1 MGIFG
6 NIFRVQDLEDKK
18 LEFENIKKQYLKE
31 GESISADSIKLFGLR
46 KDSIRILQRVKSYI
60 DRLENCPESIKRGIG
75 KALSYTDNF
84 RETMQWEVEA
94 KLNSNISS
102 GSVNGSTGTN
112 IGIGGIAAGMS
123 AAAKLKRMS
132 PNDEVIVYEKG
143 DIVSFGACG
152 LPYYAGGFFE
162 DPNEMIARTP
172 EEFRA
177 SGIKLFTNHEVM
189 KVDFGGKKLQVKD
202 LMTGVSIEE
211 SYDKLMIATGA
222 SSIIPPI
229 KGIDS
234 ENVLTLKSME
244 DGYKVRA
251 LMEDSN
257 IRRVTVIGAGFI
269 GVEVIEAAKKNGKEV
284 TVVQLQDRILAEV
297 FDKEITDLLEE
308 EIRNH
313 DVNLLLDETV
323 MEINK
328 KENITTIK
336 TDNREFDTDMVIVAT
351 GFRPNTAFLKDSGIE
366 MLKNGAI
373 VVDKYGKTSIEDV
386 YAAGDCAT
394 INSAITNKA
403 IYVPLATGAN
413 KLGRIVGENL
423 AGANNAFQGSLASSC
438 IKVMD
443 MEAARTGLSEKE
455 VKALGF
461 DYKTKFITDMNQTS
475 YYPGRQKI
483 YVKLIYDA
491 HTKVIYGGQVAG
503 YKDAVQ
509 RCNVIAACIYGKM
522 TTEQLGMLDLS
533 YAPPFSRTWDVLN
546 VAGNVSK

>member
-1 MGIFG
+1 MKVVI
-6 NIFRVQDLEDKK
+6 
-18 LEFENIKKQYLKE
+18 
-31 GESISADSIKLFGLR
+31 
-46 KDSIRILQRVKSYI
+46 
-60 DRLENCPESIKRGIG
+60 
-75 KALSYTDNF
+75 
-84 RETMQWEVEA
+84 
-94 KLNSNISS
+94 
-102 GSVNGSTGTN
+102 
-112 IGIGGIAAGMS
+112 IGGIAAGMS

-189 KVDFGGKKLQVKD
+189 KVDFNSKKLQVKD
-202 LMTGVSIEE
+202 LMTGVSVEE

-257 IRRVTVIGAGFI
+257 IRRVTVIGAGFL

-336 TDNREFDTDMVIVAT
+336 TDKREFDTDMVIVAT

-394 INSAITNKA
+394 INSVITNKA

>member
-1 MGIFG
+1 MKVI
-6 NIFRVQDLEDKK
+6 I
-18 LEFENIKKQYLKE
+18 
-31 GESISADSIKLFGLR
+31 
-46 KDSIRILQRVKSYI
+46 
-60 DRLENCPESIKRGIG
+60 
-75 KALSYTDNF
+75 
-84 RETMQWEVEA
+84 
-94 KLNSNISS
+94 
-102 GSVNGSTGTN
+102 
-112 IGIGGIAAGMS
+112 IGGIAAGMS

-152 LPYYAGGFFE
+152 LPYYAGGFF
-162 DPNEMIARTP
+162 DDSNEMIARTA
-172 EEFRA
+172 EEFRKT
-177 SGIKLFTNHEVM
+177 GINLFTNHEVLE
-189 KVDFGGKKLQVKD
+189 VDFDNKKLRVKD
-202 LMTGVSIEE
+202 LIQNMIIEE
-211 SYDKLMIATGA
+211 SYDKLMIASGA

-234 ENVLTLKSME
+234 ENVLTLKSMD
-244 DGYKVRA
+244 DGNKLRA
-251 LMEDSN
+251 LMEN
-257 IRRVTVIGAGFI
+257 ENLKRVTVIGAGFI
-269 GVEVIEAAKKNGKEV
+269 GVEVVEAAKKRGKEV

-297 FDKEITDLLEE
+297 FDEEITNLLEE
-308 EIRNH
+308 EIRKH

-323 MEINK
+323 MEI
-328 KENITTIK
+328 TTAGKATNIK
-336 TDNREFDTDMVIVAT
+336 TNKREFETDIVIVAT
-351 GFRPNTAFLKDSGIE
+351 GFRPNTAFVKNEKLE

-373 VVDKYGKTSIEDV
+373 VVDKYGRTSIEDV

-394 INSAITNKA
+394 INSVITNKPV
-403 IYVPLATGAN
+403 YVPLATGAN

-423 AGANNAFQGSLASSC
+423 AGANNEFQGSLASSC

-461 DYKTKFITDMNQTS
+461 DYKTKFITDMNHTS
-475 YYPGRQKI
+475 YYPGQTKI

-509 RCNVIAACIYGKM
+509 RCNVIATCIFAKM
-522 TTEQLGMLDLS
+522 TTAQLGMLDLS

>member
-1 MGIFG
+1 MKVI
-6 NIFRVQDLEDKK
+6 I
-18 LEFENIKKQYLKE
+18 
-31 GESISADSIKLFGLR
+31 
-46 KDSIRILQRVKSYI
+46 
-60 DRLENCPESIKRGIG
+60 
-75 KALSYTDNF
+75 
-84 RETMQWEVEA
+84 
-94 KLNSNISS
+94 
-102 GSVNGSTGTN
+102 
-112 IGIGGIAAGMS
+112 IGGIAAGMS

-152 LPYYAGGFFE
+152 LPYYAGGFF
-162 DPNEMIARTP
+162 DDSNEMIARTA
-172 EEFRA
+172 EEFRKT
-177 SGIKLFTNHEVM
+177 GINLFTNHEVLE
-189 KVDFGGKKLQVKD
+189 VDFDNKKLRVKD
-202 LMTGVSIEE
+202 LIQNMIIEE
-211 SYDKLMIATGA
+211 SYDKLMIASGA

-234 ENVLTLKSME
+234 ENVLTLKSMD
-244 DGYKVRA
+244 DGNKLRA
-251 LMEDSN
+251 LMEN
-257 IRRVTVIGAGFI
+257 ENLKRVTVIGAGFI
-269 GVEVIEAAKKNGKEV
+269 GVEAVEAAKKRGKEV

-297 FDKEITDLLEE
+297 FDEEITNLLEE
-308 EIRNH
+308 EIRKH

-323 MEINK
+323 MEI
-328 KENITTIK
+328 TTAGKATNIK
-336 TDNREFDTDMVIVAT
+336 TNKREFETDIVIVAT
-351 GFRPNTAFLKDSGIE
+351 GFSPNTAFVKNEKLE

-373 VVDKYGKTSIEDV
+373 VVDKYGRTSIEDV

-394 INSAITNKA
+394 INSVITNKPV
-403 IYVPLATGAN
+403 YVPLATGAN

-423 AGANNAFQGSLASSC
+423 AGANNEFQGSLASSC

-461 DYKTKFITDMNQTS
+461 DYKTKFITDMNHTS
-475 YYPGRQKI
+475 YYPGQTKI

-509 RCNVIAACIYGKM
+509 RCNVIATCIFAKM
-522 TTEQLGMLDLS
+522 TTAQLGMLDLS